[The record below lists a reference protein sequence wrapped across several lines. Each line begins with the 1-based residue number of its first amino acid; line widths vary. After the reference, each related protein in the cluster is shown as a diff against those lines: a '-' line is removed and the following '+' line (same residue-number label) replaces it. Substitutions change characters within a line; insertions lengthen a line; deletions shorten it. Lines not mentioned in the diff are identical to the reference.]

1 LLRVTNKEPG
11 KVSLWGRLRRR
22 GVVRVA
28 LSYLVIAWLVL
39 QVGDVLLDPL
49 GAPPWSMRLLIV
61 LAVIGFP
68 VALVMA
74 WFLEIT
80 PDGIEFDD
88 APDAATRPTV
98 RGLRHY
104 ADFVVIGLLLVIV
117 AFLLVRQGGPDPEE
131 TATPVV
137 AVLPFEEL
145 DSSDSNHFG
154 DGFADTLIQKLGI
167 LDQVVVLASSSTFQF
182 RDSELDLT
190 EVATRLGASV
200 LLQGSLRRA
209 GGLLRLDAKLLDGSS
224 RQQLWSASFRRP
236 MDDVFG
242 VQDEIANAIAG
253 AVGVQLTPAQ
263 VERIGRPPTR
273 NVHAYEV
280 FLRAGREALESRE
293 PDRYPEAMQYLHDA
307 IELDPD
313 FALAHATLVE
323 AMHLAAAQRRWDTR
337 WSDFADEAR
346 AAAARAQELD
356 PNLGEGYLAEA
367 FVAAWEQD
375 EGMVDH
381 SDEQIIALTEKAP
394 ELSPNNPRALKM
406 LSSRLDDP
414 QRSLD
419 LLTRAARIDP
429 RSGIIRVNVA
439 EYYMRAGDFEQAEQ
453 WLISA
458 ARTKDPYFQLGYKQ
472 LVETNLWDSVRF
484 DRGARWGRAFEAAHP
499 RDWAARHSYARS
511 LMQLGAWEELDE
523 LYEVSRQLGE
533 AGAPYLTW
541 AWLHL
546 GQWLAYIQGDT
557 ERAVE
562 LAERYIRE
570 FLLTSASWPDLTN
583 MNAPLLRTFD
593 LLALVDVR
601 SGDAR
606 AALDRYTTAHLDL
619 GNLSSSALDGP
630 AVSPAVVYAILHRY
644 AGQGEQADQY
654 LRQLLLRVAEEPDH
668 SFGRT
673 GFAEFTIHAFLGETD
688 RAIEALQAAVDDGH
702 LLGWWGLTFGDFDD
716 NYAAVLADP
725 RFERLHEKIIGRVAE
740 MRESF
745 RANPDL
751 PRELLLEAGLT
762 TP

>member
-1 LLRVTNKEPG
+1 VRNKEPG
-11 KVSLWGRLRRR
+11 KVNLWHRLRRR

-49 GAPPWSMRLLIV
+49 GAPPWSMRLLII

-68 VALVMA
+68 VALIMA

-80 PDGIEFDD
+80 PDGIEIDH
-88 APDAATRPTV
+88 APDTATRPTV

-104 ADFVVIGLLLVIV
+104 ADFVVIGVLLAIV
-117 AFLLVRQGGPDPEE
+117 AFLLVRQGEPEE

-145 DSSDSNHFG
+145 DSSEDNHFG
-154 DGFADTLIQKLGI
+154 DGFADTLIHKLGI
-167 LDQVVVLASSSTFQF
+167 LDQVVVLASSSTFEF

-190 EVATRLGASV
+190 EIAARLGASV

-209 GGLLRLDAKLLDGSS
+209 GGLLRLEAKLLDGSS

-236 MDDVFG
+236 IDDVFS
-242 VQDEIANAIAG
+242 VQDEIANAIAST
-253 AVGVQLTPAQ
+253 VGVQLTPEQ
-263 VERIGRPPTR
+263 VQRIGRPPTS
-273 NVHAYEV
+273 NVYAYEV
-280 FLRAGREALESRE
+280 FLRAGREALESRQPE
-293 PDRYPEAMQYLHDA
+293 RYPEAMQNLHDA
-307 IELDPD
+307 IDLDPD

-346 AAAARAQELD
+346 ASAERAQQLD
-356 PNLGEGYLAEA
+356 PTLGEGFLAEA
-367 FVAAWEQD
+367 FVAAWEQE

-381 SDEQIIALTEKAP
+381 SDEHIIALTEKAL

-406 LSSRLDDP
+406 LSSRVDDP

-439 EYYMRAGDFEQAEQ
+439 EYHMRAGNFDEAEQ

-472 LVETNLWDSVRF
+472 LVEMNLWDAIRF

-523 LYEVSRQLGE
+523 LYLDSRQLGE
-533 AGAPYLTW
+533 AGYPYITW

-546 GQWLAYIQGDT
+546 GQWLAYVQDDT

-570 FLLTSASWPDLTN
+570 FLLPTPSWPDLTN
-583 MNAPLLRTFD
+583 LHAPLLRTFD
-593 LLALVDVR
+593 VLALVDVR
-601 SGDAR
+601 RGDAR
-606 AALDRYTTAHLDL
+606 EALDRYTTAHFDLD
-619 GNLSSSALDGP
+619 NLSLSAMDGP
-630 AVSPAVVYAILHRY
+630 AVSPAVIYAVLHRY
-644 AGQGEQADQY
+644 AGQAELADQY
-654 LRQLLLRVAEEPDH
+654 LRQLLLRIAEEPDH
-668 SFGRT
+668 SFGKM
-673 GFAEFTIHAFLGETD
+673 GFAEFTVHAFLGETD

-702 LLGWWGLTFGDFDD
+702 LLGWWGLTFGDFDN

-725 RFERLHEKIIGRVAE
+725 RFERLHEEIIGRVTE

-751 PRELLLEAGLT
+751 PRELLLEAGLA